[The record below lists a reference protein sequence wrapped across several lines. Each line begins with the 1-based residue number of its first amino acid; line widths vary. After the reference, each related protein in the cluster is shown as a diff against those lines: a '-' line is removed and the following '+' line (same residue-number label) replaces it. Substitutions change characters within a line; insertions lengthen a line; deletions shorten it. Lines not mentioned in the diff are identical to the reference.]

1 MTHPI
6 LLTGE
11 EKRKFSI
18 FSVIFSVLVILII
31 ALFLFELWFL
41 RRFTPV
47 NVDGPSMNM
56 TLSDGDWLYADSK
69 ATAKREDIVIIDVHD
84 YKNEYGHALFQDGG
98 IPITYIIK
106 RVIALEGDEI
116 YARDN
121 QVFLKKQGE
130 TDFELLKES
139 YAYYEPSG
147 SPLMFGS
154 ERDPVK
160 VGKGEMFVLGDNRLN
175 SHDSSEI
182 GTLFVEDITGVVP
195 DWAVKNKELIGKWEN
210 FRDIFR
216 N

>member
-1 MTHPI
+1 MTRPI
-6 LLTGE
+6 LLAGE

-56 TLSDGDWLYADSK
+56 TLKDGDWLYADSK
-69 ATAKREDIVIIDVHD
+69 AAAEREDIVIIDVHD

-98 IPITYIIK
+98 VPITYIIK

-116 YARDN
+116 YASDN

-130 TDFELLKES
+130 TEFQLLAEP
-139 YAYYEPSG
+139 YAYYEPTG
-147 SPLMFGS
+147 MKLNFSP
-154 ERDPVK
+154 VT
-160 VGKGEMFVLGDNRLN
+160 VGEGEMFVMGDNRLN
-175 SHDSSEI
+175 SHDSTEV
-182 GTLFVEDITGVVP
+182 GTLYVEDITGVVP

-216 N
+216 S